1 MSKANNFWQNH
12 MAETIGEQPTNL
24 SEKETKIMALLDE
37 IETNAKSL
45 SQIEKN
51 RAEEMFDDLK
61 FDNEDN
67 VAGWPEELKERYG
80 EVEKII
86 GDLEENDR
94 INQKEAMGEAAA

>member
-1 MSKANNFWQNH
+1 
-12 MAETIGEQPTNL
+12 MAETIGEQLENL

-61 FDNEDN
+61 FH
-67 VAGWPEELKERYG
+67 
-80 EVEKII
+80 
-86 GDLEENDR
+86 
-94 INQKEAMGEAAA
+94 